1 VIGVDVAVVAG
12 ETEVLVVV
20 LDVVVLVLDVV
31 VLDVVVLVL
40 VVVVGSGH
48 SSNTTAAASRT
59 RST

>member
-31 VLDVVVLVL
+31 VLVL